1 MDLVELGQAFREAR
15 LQSRQPQKDVSA
27 KTGVSVTTI
36 SQFEN
41 GMLTDLGT
49 VRLLALLEQVGLE
62 LSARLRTQR
71 RTLDDVAQELNAGS
85 ASFDVGG
92 QPRLITAKQP
102 QRVRA
107 RKVKGN

>member
-1 MDLVELGQAFREAR
+1 MDLVELGQAFRVAR

-62 LSARLRTQR
+62 LSARPRTQQ

-85 ASFDVGG
+85 ATFDVVG
-92 QPRLITAKQP
+92 QPRQVAVKEP
-102 QRVRA
+102 QRVRS
-107 RKVKGN
+107 RKMKGI

>member
-15 LQSRQPQKDVSA
+15 LQSRQPQKEVSA
-27 KTGVSVTTI
+27 NTGVSVTTI

-62 LSARLRTQR
+62 LSVRFRTQR

-85 ASFDVGG
+85 ASG
-92 QPRLITAKQP
+92 QPRQITVKQP

-107 RKVKGN
+107 RKVKGI

>member
-1 MDLVELGQAFREAR
+1 MNLVELGQAFREAR

-41 GMLTDLGT
+41 GMLTDLGS

-62 LSARLRTQR
+62 LSTHHRTQH

-85 ASFDVGG
+85 AASDVSG
-92 QPRLITAKQP
+92 QPRQVTVKQP

-107 RKVKGN
+107 RKVKGI

>member
-1 MDLVELGQAFREAR
+1 MDLVELGQAFRDAR
-15 LQSRQPQKDVSA
+15 LQSRQPQKDIAA
-27 KTGVSVTTI
+27 KTGVSVSTI

-71 RTLDDVAQELNAGS
+71 RTLDDIAQELNAGS
-85 ASFDVGG
+85 ASVHMGSQDRQVIVK
-92 QPRLITAKQP
+92 QPR
-102 QRVRA
+102 RVRA
-107 RKVKGN
+107 RKAKGS